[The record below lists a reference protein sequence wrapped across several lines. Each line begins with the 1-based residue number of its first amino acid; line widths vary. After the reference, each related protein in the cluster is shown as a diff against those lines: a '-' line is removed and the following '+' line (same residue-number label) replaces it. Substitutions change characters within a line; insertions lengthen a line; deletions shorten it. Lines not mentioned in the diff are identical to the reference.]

1 MLCTM
6 LKPAAFVGLLSL
18 VCLMALGLS
27 LGAQAPPAAPG
38 AAFARPVGA
47 HEVTIEKN
55 VMVPMRDG
63 VRLATDVYR
72 PSDLEGARPTILIRT
87 PYNKSASAAGD
98 ASARFFAS
106 HGYAVVVQDVRGKFG
121 SEGQFRVY
129 EGDTTDWP
137 DMFDWIGTQSWST
150 GNIGTYGCSYLG
162 EGQIIAAQQHHPKHI
177 AAIPQ
182 AAGGNIGRVGRRRE
196 FWGSVEGGASSMSIN
211 FGWMPMYAS
220 IDKGAR
226 PLPTLDLPTFFK
238 TLPLIDMT
246 DRAGSP
252 SWDWRNFLERS
263 PDDPWWDARGYLTDK
278 AQISVA
284 ALHVSSWFDMAAETL
299 EEAEIFRTNAL
310 NERARNGQ
318 YAIISPTTHC
328 VSERATSDTRAGEL
342 VVGDARLHY
351 WETYLSWFDRWLNGN
366 THAIDALPKVQYY
379 VIGRNEWRASD
390 RWPVSGMTPTNFYLN
405 SAGHANSSSGDG
417 RLATAKPSRAG
428 RDTFIY
434 DPANPVPARGGSIC
448 CTGNPKDQPGSY
460 DQSDIERRPDVL
472 VYTGDVLK
480 EGVELTGPI
489 KAVIALSSDAPD
501 TDVTVKL
508 LDVFP
513 DGRVMNMQEGITRV
527 RYRDGFD
534 RARFMKP
541 GVIYDVPVDLHATS
555 WYLPAGHRLRVEVSS
570 SNFPRFDR
578 NLNTG
583 GRNYDETT
591 WRVAKN
597 NVHHTSVHAS
607 RLTLPIVK

>member
-1 MLCTM
+1 MRTTGASAVAVMSL
-6 LKPAAFVGLLSL
+6 ALSL
-18 VCLMALGLS
+18 A
-27 LGAQAPPAAPG
+27 AQNGAAPVAG
-38 AAFARPVGA
+38 APYPRPAGA
-47 HEVTIEKN
+47 HAVVIEKGI
-55 VMVPMRDG
+55 MVRMRDG
-63 VRLATDVYR
+63 TKLATDLYR
-72 PSDLEGARPTILIRT
+72 PANVTGPLPTILIRT
-87 PYNKSASAAGD
+87 PYNKSAAPDGD

-106 HGYAVVVQDVRGKFG
+106 HGYAVAIQDVRGKFASQG
-121 SEGQFRVY
+121 RFSVY
-129 EGDTTDWP
+129 EGDTSDWP
-137 DMFDWIGTQSWST
+137 DMFDWIGTQPWST
-150 GNIGTYGCSYLG
+150 GKIGTYGCSYLG

-177 AAIPQ
+177 AAIAQ

-196 FWGSVEGGASSMSIN
+196 FWGSVEGGATALSIN

-226 PLPTLDLPTFFK
+226 PLPKLDLASFFK

-252 SWDWRNFLERS
+252 SPDWRNFLERS
-263 PDDPWWDARGYLTDK
+263 PDDPWWDARGYLT
-278 AQISVA
+278 ANAHVSVA
-284 ALHVSSWFDMAAETL
+284 ALHVSSWFDLAEEAL
-299 EEAEIFRTNAL
+299 EEAAIFRTNGL
-310 NERARNGQ
+310 NDRARTGQ

-328 VSERATSDTRAGEL
+328 GSERASGDTRVGDL
-342 VVGDARLHY
+342 PVGDARLHY

-366 THAIDALPKVQYY
+366 EHAIDSLPRIQYY
-379 VIGRNEWRASD
+379 VIGRNAWHSSD
-390 RWPVSGMTPTNFYLN
+390 QWPVAGMTETPFYLT
-405 SAGHANSSSGDG
+405 SAGHANSAQGNG
-417 RLATAKPSRAG
+417 QLTLAKAARAG
-428 RDTFIY
+428 ADTFTY

-460 DQSDIERRPDVL
+460 DQSDIEQRADVL
-472 VYTGDVLK
+472 VYSTGILR
-480 EGVELTGPI
+480 EGLELTGPI

-513 DGRVMNMQEGITRV
+513 DGRAMNMQEGITRA

-534 RARFMKP
+534 QARLMKP
-541 GVIYDVPVDLHATS
+541 GTIYDVPVDLHATS
-555 WYLPAGHRLRVEVSS
+555 WYLPAGHRLRVDVSS

-591 WRVAKN
+591 WRLATN
-597 NVHHTSVHAS
+597 SVHHSPDHAS
-607 RLTLPIVK
+607 RLILPVVK